1 VPCGCQQN
9 RWSPDGDL
17 VPAEVGPNA
26 AGYFYGAA
34 EESDEP
40 DAELVSAPKW
50 SPESGTE
57 D

>member
-1 VPCGCQQN
+1 VSPCGCQGN
-9 RWSPDGDL
+9 RWNPDGDL

-26 AGYFYGAA
+26 AGYFYGAT
-34 EESDEP
+34 DEP
-40 DAELVSAPKW
+40 EPEPELVAPKW